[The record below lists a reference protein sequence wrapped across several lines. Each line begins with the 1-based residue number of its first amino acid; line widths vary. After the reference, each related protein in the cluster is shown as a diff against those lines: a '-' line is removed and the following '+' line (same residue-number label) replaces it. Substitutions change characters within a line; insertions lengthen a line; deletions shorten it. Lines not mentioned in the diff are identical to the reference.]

1 MVPVLSSEPVKA
13 WIWAWRSRKQA
24 GDFLKDEWWAQT
36 PSGYTGWGPAYLR
49 KSSGS
54 PASWT
59 KVRLRPPGGLLP
71 PYGEEDAGMNDSVL
85 MKKLRSQGR
94 ARMGVQHT

>member
-1 MVPVLSSEPVKA
+1 MGSDPQWLYWLGPGLPSEV
-13 WIWAWRSRKQA
+13 
-24 GDFLKDEWWAQT
+24 
-36 PSGYTGWGPAYLR
+36 
-49 KSSGS
+49 GS

-71 PYGEEDAGMNDSVL
+71 PGGEEDASMNDSVL
-85 MKKLRSQGR
+85 MKKLRSQDR